1 MITNKQIKEL
11 ERLFN
16 NYSRGLEA
24 HKDEEQRYNDMMLG
38 VYKAVG
44 ILGYEMEFEG
54 ETVSYGYDSYGVKYE
69 TYKLVKRKDSQCNE
83 INAMTENIIDLISD
97 LEDKRASVEDKALKE
112 GRDMTKRE
120 QKKYD
125 ELSKKIRKLDD
136 CIWQI
141 ENVMG
146 YLEDYKEE

>member
-1 MITNKQIKEL
+1 MITDRQIKEL

-16 NYSRGLEA
+16 SYSRGLA
-24 HKDEEQRYNDMMLG
+24 SHKDEEQRYNNLMIG
-38 VYKAVG
+38 VQKAVG
-44 ILGYEMEFEG
+44 ILGYEIEFEG
-54 ETVSYGYDSYGVKYE
+54 ETVSYGYDSYGVKYDE
-69 TYKLVKRKDSQCNE
+69 YILVKKKDSHCKE

-125 ELSKKIRKLDD
+125 EINKRIRKLDD

>member
-1 MITNKQIKEL
+1 MITDKQIKEL

-16 NYSRGLEA
+16 DYSCMLES
-24 HKDEEQRYNDMMLG
+24 HKDEEQMYNNLMIG
-38 VYKAVG
+38 VQKAVG
-44 ILGYEMEFEG
+44 ILGYEIRFKG
-54 ETVSYGYDSYGVKYE
+54 ETVFYGYASYGVKYNE
-69 TYKLVKRKDSQCNE
+69 YKLVKKKDSQCNE
-83 INAMTENIIDLISD
+83 INVMTENIVDLISD
-97 LEDKRASVEDKALKE
+97 LEDKRASIEDKALKE
-112 GRDMTKRE
+112 DRDMTKKE

>member
-16 NYSRGLEA
+16 SYSCELA
-24 HKDEEQRYNDMMLG
+24 SHKDEEKIYDAMMIG
-38 VYKAVG
+38 AQKAIG
-44 ILGYEMEFEG
+44 ILGYEIEFEG
-54 ETVSYGYDSYGVKYE
+54 ETVSYGYASYGVKYE
-69 TYKLVKRKDSQCNE
+69 TYKLKKKKDSQHNE

-97 LEDKRASVEDKALKE
+97 LEDKRASIEDKALKE
-112 GRDMTKRE
+112 GRDMTKKE
-120 QKKYD
+120 QKKYN
-125 ELSKKIRKLDD
+125 EINKKIRTLDD

-146 YLEDYKEE
+146 YLEDYKD